1 MAGKPDPSEQD
12 APAGAR
18 HAPSTPRVTRLYGAV
33 DLEDAYPATIVEG
46 SQSVAD
52 QATRGMTAPSPVVGS
67 YLERYRIGDV
77 LGQGGMGEVLS
88 ARDEQIGRP
97 VAIKRLRVENP
108 PPDVLA
114 RFLRE
119 ARIQGRLEHP
129 AVVPVHELI
138 TDEGEQPFFV
148 MKQLAG
154 TTLAD
159 VIPKLALRDRRAM
172 EDFTMLRLLR
182 AFADVC
188 LAIEFAHT
196 RHVVHR
202 DIKPANVV
210 LGDFGEVYVLDW
222 GIARITEDTSD
233 DNRDSFQDIGTVA
246 GTHTVAGAILGTPG
260 YIAPEQI
267 RGDFF
272 LDGRADVYSLGCILF
287 EILALQPL
295 HPRGQA
301 GLASALAGVDARAS
315 VRAPDREIPPEL
327 DGICVK
333 ATQLDPNA
341 RHQTARELGNAVQAF
356 LDGNRDVALRR
367 DLAKSE
373 LATARAALKAGNGP
387 TERRDAL
394 RAAARALALDP
405 TNREPADLV
414 GHLMLE
420 PPAEMPEEVQ
430 RELDGLDLEALK
442 TSARFGM
449 LAAIA
454 YLAFFPILYWIG
466 FHEPWYLI
474 AGPALC
480 ITIILVEIF
489 VAPRHPYLSG
499 YIAITGNLAMFALF
513 GWMVSPIVIGP
524 GPAIVMVT
532 LMATHR
538 RLVRPWLLALLTCA
552 ATLSPWLLAIAGVFD
567 SRISVS
573 GNTLQLVT
581 AADVLDSNATL
592 AGLFIYIMALI
603 HLAAL
608 LSRLQDDDRRKTR
621 RAMQLQSWT
630 LRQLVPRP
638 TSKPPP

>member
-1 MAGKPDPSEQD
+1 MEADDGDDEDQAGPP
-12 APAGAR
+12 
-18 HAPSTPRVTRLYGAV
+18 HTPHRVTRLYGAV
-33 DLEDAYPATIVEG
+33 DIEQEAPPTLIDVQTTR
-46 SQSVAD
+46 SV
-52 QATRGMTAPSPVVGS
+52 TAPTPAVGTL
-67 YLERYRIGDV
+67 LERYRIGDV

-108 PPDVLA
+108 SPEIMA

-129 AVVPVHELI
+129 AVVPVHELWN
-138 TDEGEQPFFV
+138 EGAQPFFV

-159 VIPKLALRDRRAM
+159 VIPKLALRNKRAM
-172 EDFTMLRLLR
+172 EDFTLQRLLR

-196 RHVVHR
+196 RRVVHR
-202 DIKPANVV
+202 DLKPANIV

-222 GIARITEDTSD
+222 GIARITEDAAED
-233 DNRDSFQDIGTVA
+233 QRDSFADIGTVA
-246 GTHTVAGAILGTPG
+246 GTQTVVGAILGTPG
-260 YIAPEQI
+260 YISPEQI
-267 RGDFF
+267 RGDYF

-327 DGICVK
+327 DVICVK
-333 ATQLDPNA
+333 ATQVDAQLRFD
-341 RHQTARELGNAVQAF
+341 TARELGSAVQQF
-356 LDGNRDVALRR
+356 LDGNRDVAMRR
-367 DLAKSE
+367 ELAKSE
-373 LATARAALKAGNGP
+373 LAAARKALAQGNGP

-405 TNREPADLV
+405 TDREPADLV

-420 PPAEMPEEVQ
+420 PPKEMPDEVEK
-430 RELDGLDLEALK
+430 ELAALDLEALK
-442 TSARFGM
+442 ISARFGT

-454 YLAFFPILYWIG
+454 YLAFFPILYWVG
-466 FHEPWYLI
+466 FREPWYLI
-474 AGPALC
+474 AGPAMC
-480 ITIILVEIF
+480 VAIILVQTL
-489 VAPRHPYLSG
+489 VAPRHPYVSG
-499 YIAITGNLAMFALF
+499 YLSIVGNLAMFTLF
-513 GWMVSPIVIGP
+513 AWMISPIVIGP
-524 GPAIVMVT
+524 GPAVIMVT
-532 LMATHR
+532 LMAQHR
-538 RLVRPWLLALLTCA
+538 KLIRPWMLAILTVLATVAPWLLE
-552 ATLSPWLLAIAGVFD
+552 LADVLPTRTGI
-567 SRISVS
+567 S
-573 GNTLQLVT
+573 GNTISLQT
-581 AADVLDSNATL
+581 AAGELDPGATL
-592 AGLFIYIMALI
+592 AGLFIYIVALI

-608 LSRLQDDDRRKTR
+608 LSRLQDDDRRKAR
-621 RAMQLQSWT
+621 RTMQLQSWQ

-638 TSKPPP
+638 TSRPPK